1 MADLSVTDE
10 ATDQTAQL
18 VRNLADEA
26 ALSPAIRRY
35 SAAQT
40 GSFEVASTITESQE
54 LRHRVTDAVRE
65 RITEL
70 AGSVDTAAAV
80 LADTDSTLSGDLP

>member
-1 MADLSVTDE
+1 
-10 ATDQTAQL
+10 
-18 VRNLADEA
+18 
-26 ALSPAIRRY
+26 
-35 SAAQT
+35 
-40 GSFEVASTITESQE
+40 
-54 LRHRVTDAVRE
+54 VTDAVRE